1 MAEIHARKYLMADV
15 IIQKKNEVY
24 LTVECEPHIKYEL
37 AEYFTFDVPNAK
49 FMPQFKNRL
58 WDGKIR
64 LFSPHEG
71 KIYVGL
77 YDYLTEWLCIR
88 KYTYLD
94 KDNKFYGLPKDS
106 NQNITPEGLV
116 DYIKSLNIPFKVRD
130 YQYKAIYEAIK
141 NNRKLLLSPTASGKS
156 LMIYAI
162 VRYYLD
168 RNLNVLIITPTT
180 SLVEQLS
187 KDFQDYGWGEE
198 VHKIYAGK
206 SKQST
211 NPVTITTWQSIY
223 KLPKSFFEKY
233 DVVIGDEAH
242 QFKAKSLITI
252 MEKLHNCKHR
262 IGFTGTLDGS
272 NTNQLVLEGLFGP
285 INRVIK
291 TKKLIDK
298 GYLSN
303 LKINILLLQH
313 GESMFESYQEE
324 IDYICKDE
332 KRNNYIKKLAINQEG
347 NTLILFAMVE
357 KHGKILHE
365 IINSDVGHER
375 KVFFVYGGVDT
386 EERELIRK
394 LTEEESNAIIIASY
408 GTFST
413 GINIRN
419 LHNVIFASPSK
430 SRIRNLQSIGRV
442 LRKGDNKSKAK
453 LFDIADDFSKGDKRN
468 YTLNHLVERIK
479 TYSEENFEYEIIPVN
494 FKRKEHD

>member
-1 MAEIHARKYLMADV
+1 MADV

-37 AEYFTFDVPNAK
+37 SEYFTFEVPGAK
-49 FMPQFKNRL
+49 FMPQYKNKL
-58 WDGKIR
+58 WDGKIK
-64 LFSPHEG
+64 LFSPYEG
-71 KIYVGL
+71 TIYVGL
-77 YDYLTEWLCIR
+77 YDYLTEWLCVR
-88 KYTYLD
+88 GYTYLD
-94 KDNKFYGLPKDS
+94 KDNKFYGMPKDS
-106 NQNITPEGLV
+106 NQQITPEGLV
-116 DYIKSLNIPFKVRD
+116 DYVKSLNIPFKVRD
-130 YQYKAIYEAIK
+130 YQYKAIYEALK

-156 LMIYAI
+156 LMIYCI
-162 VRYYLD
+162 MRYYID

-187 KDFQDYGWGEE
+187 KDFQDYGWADDT
-198 VHKIYAGK
+198 HKIYAGK
-206 SKQST
+206 SKQT
-211 NPVTITTWQSIY
+211 NKQVTVTTWQSIF

-242 QFKAKSLITI
+242 QFKAKSLVTI
-252 MEKLHNCKHR
+252 MTKLHNCKYR

-272 NTNQLVLEGLFGP
+272 STNQLVLEGLFGP
-285 INRVIK
+285 VNKVIK
-291 TKKLIDK
+291 TKQLIDK

-303 LKINILLLQH
+303 LKINVLLLQH
-313 GESMFESYQEE
+313 GYSSFESYQEE
-324 IDYICKDE
+324 LDYICRNE
-332 KRNNYIKKLAINQEG
+332 KRNTYIKNLAVDQEG

-357 KHGKILHE
+357 KHGKVLHE
-365 IINSDVGHER
+365 IINSDVGDIR

-413 GINIRN
+413 GINIKN

-442 LRKGDNKSKAK
+442 LRRGENKSKAK
-453 LFDIADDFSKGDKRN
+453 LFDIADDFSKGEKKN

-494 FKRKEHD
+494 FTRRENE

>member
-1 MAEIHARKYLMADV
+1 M
-15 IIQKKNEVY
+15 
-24 LTVECEPHIKYEL
+24 
-37 AEYFTFDVPNAK
+37 
-49 FMPQFKNRL
+49 
-58 WDGKIR
+58 
-64 LFSPHEG
+64 
-71 KIYVGL
+71 
-77 YDYLTEWLCIR
+77 
-88 KYTYLD
+88 
-94 KDNKFYGLPKDS
+94 PKDS
-106 NQNITPEGLV
+106 NQQITSEGLV
-116 DYIKSLNIPFKVRD
+116 DYVKSLNIPFKVRD
-130 YQYKAIYEAIK
+130 YQYKAIYEALR

-156 LMIYAI
+156 LMIYCI
-162 VRYYLD
+162 MRYYID

-187 KDFQDYGWGEE
+187 KDFQDYGWGDD

-206 SKQST
+206 SKQT
-211 NPVTITTWQSIY
+211 NKQVTVTTWQSIY
-223 KLPKSFFEKY
+223 KLPKNFFEKY

-252 MEKLHNCKHR
+252 MTKLHNCKYR

-272 NTNQLVLEGLFGP
+272 STNQLVLEGLFGP
-285 INRVIK
+285 VNKVIK
-291 TKKLIDK
+291 TKNLIDK

-303 LKINILLLQH
+303 LKINVLLLQH
-313 GESMFESYQEE
+313 GHTSFESYQEE
-324 IDYICKDE
+324 LDYICRSD
-332 KRNNYIKKLAINQEG
+332 KRNNYIKNLAIDQTG

-365 IINSDVGHER
+365 IINSDVGDKR

-430 SRIRNLQSIGRV
+430 SRVRNLQSIGRV
-442 LRKGDNKSKAK
+442 LRKGENKSKAK
-453 LFDIADDFSKGDKRN
+453 LFDIADDFSKGEKKN

-494 FKRKEHD
+494 FTRKEHE